1 MNDDILS
8 VNSVIPSCYT
18 TDYSFLNT
26 ANTISTWLCNSTS
39 GYYNYNTVSTVEKNS
54 NELKINIKK
63 SQIKFNFNL

>member
-8 VNSVIPSCYT
+8 VNSVISSCCT
-18 TDYSFLNT
+18 TDCSFLNT
-26 ANTISTWLCNSTS
+26 ANTISTWVCDNAS
-39 GYYNYNTVSTVEKNS
+39 GYYNYNTTSTVEKSS